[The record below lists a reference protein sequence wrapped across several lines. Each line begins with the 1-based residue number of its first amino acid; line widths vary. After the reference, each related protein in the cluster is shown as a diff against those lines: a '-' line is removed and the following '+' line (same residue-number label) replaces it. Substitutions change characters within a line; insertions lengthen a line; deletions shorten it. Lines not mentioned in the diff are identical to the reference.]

1 MLEKCTEE
9 MTKVSVWLVRC
20 QQQNVTQWQHT
31 KELEQLEKE
40 INPLLG
46 DKPQPALSYLLKK
59 AVERMK
65 EVPEVSQFELQND
78 MWTIFFTCHFAVQI
92 D

>member
-1 MLEKCTEE
+1 MHNC
-9 MTKVSVWLVRC
+9 VNAFSVFSSLLLLFSSPPPPPSFSPPPLSFLPSPPLLC
-20 QQQNVTQWQHT
+20 FHLPIQYD

-59 AVERMK
+59 AVEKMK
-65 EVPEVSQFELQND
+65 EVPEVSQ
-78 MWTIFFTCHFAVQI
+78 
-92 D
+92 